1 VDSTLQPT
9 NARAFSDAR
18 TSWTIAALL
27 ALTHLVLAIT
37 AARDESP
44 TFDEPTHLTAG
55 YSYWVKNDYRLDPE
69 NGNLPA
75 RWASL
80 PLLFGHL
87 RFPAQS
93 SHAWQH
99 SSVGLTSR
107 QFFFELG
114 NDAESI
120 LLRGRLMMSLFG
132 AALCL
137 LIFAWTRSLLGT
149 IAGLISETLMVFD
162 PNMLA
167 HGALVTSD
175 VTAAFF
181 FTAAVWSVW
190 RLFHLVTWQT
200 LILAALSIAGLFL
213 TKMSAPSFLVMAGIL
228 GLVRICS
235 KEPISVSL
243 PGLRTTASAKMAK
256 VAAIAALGTIIGA
269 FTFLSI
275 WAAFGFRY
283 SALTENGQPRDI
295 LNARWDFFLDGTG
308 ATGNILK
315 FVRDHHV
322 LPEAFVYGVTYVT
335 KNSQSRPSFL
345 DEHWSNVGFRTF
357 FLKAFLYKTPLPLI
371 VLLALAVAAL
381 AVWSFVR
388 WRKRKDADVQIPT
401 LRPIQLAPLLVIIA
415 VYGVFAWS
423 TRLNIGHRHLLPLYP
438 AIFILC
444 GSCAWFA
451 VRQRSKIGVALLCLL
466 ISWDVFSSFSI
477 RPHYLA
483 YFNESIGGPTNGY
496 KHLVDS
502 SLDWG
507 QDLPELK
514 SWIAQRPPDQTQR
527 SNLYLAYFGTA
538 KPAYYGIDATILPE
552 DRHGAPLDSL
562 GPGIYCISATIL
574 QHVYEVERGPWAAV
588 YEKAYQRGLA
598 WSGSRDANDSF
609 VAAVNSD
616 SPEADK
622 RSARLLTFRA
632 LRFGRLCAYLRHQKP
647 VANVGY
653 SILVFRLSQADIDA
667 ALRGPPAELV
677 PSIEV
682 AGD

>member
-1 VDSTLQPT
+1 VDSTLQTANGRSVPG
-9 NARAFSDAR
+9 AR

-27 ALTHLVLAIT
+27 ALTHLALAVT
-37 AARDESP
+37 AALNESP

-55 YSYWVKNDYRLDPE
+55 YSYWVKHDYRLDAE

-93 SHAWQH
+93 SAAWQH

-120 LLRGRLMMSLFG
+120 LLPGRLMMSLFG

-137 LIFAWTRSLLGT
+137 LIFAWTRSLFGT
-149 IAGLISETLMVFD
+149 VAGLISETLMVFD

-167 HGALVTSD
+167 HSALVTSD
-175 VTAAFF
+175 VAAAFF
-181 FTAAVWSVW
+181 FTAAVWCVW
-190 RLFHLVTWQT
+190 RLFHRVTCRT
-200 LILAALSIAGLFL
+200 LILAALSVAGLFL
-213 TKMSAPSFLVMAGIL
+213 TKMSAPCFLIMAGLL
-228 GLVRICS
+228 GLVRIWS
-235 KEPISVSL
+235 KEPIAVEL
-243 PGLRTTASAKMAK
+243 PGLKTTGSAKIAK
-256 VAAIAALGTIIGA
+256 AATMAALGAVIGA

-295 LNARWDFFLDGTG
+295 LNARWDFFLDDTRPAGS
-308 ATGNILK
+308 ILK

-322 LPEAFVYGVTYVT
+322 LPEAFVYGATYVT

-345 DEHWSNVGFRTF
+345 DEHWSNVGFRGF
-357 FLKAFLYKTPLPLI
+357 FLRAFLYKSPLSLI
-371 VLLALAVAAL
+371 ALLALGTAAL
-381 AVWSFVR
+381 VAHVFLQWQ
-388 WRKRKDADVQIPT
+388 KRKEAGPSFN
-401 LRPIQLAPLLVIIA
+401 LRPIQLAPLLVIIG
-415 VYGVFAWS
+415 VYAAFAWS
-423 TRLNIGHRHLLPLYP
+423 TKLNIGHRHLLPLYP

-444 GSCAWFA
+444 GSCAWFFN
-451 VRQRSKIGVALLCLL
+451 RQRSSIAAAMVCLL
-466 ISWDVFSSFSI
+466 ISWDVFSSFSA

-483 YFNESIGGPTNGY
+483 YFNESVGGPANGY

-514 SWIAQRPPDQTQR
+514 SWISQLPPGQTQHP
-527 SNLYLAYFGTA
+527 NLYLAYFGTA

-552 DRHGAPLDSL
+552 ERHGAPLSSL
-562 GPGIYCISATIL
+562 GPGLYCVSATIL

-588 YEKAYQRGLA
+588 YEKAYQKGVA
-598 WSGSRDANDSF
+598 WSESREANDSPI
-609 VAAVNSD
+609 VPVNSD
-616 SPEADK
+616 SPDTDK
-622 RSARLLTFRA
+622 RSSKLLTFRA
-632 LRFGRLCAYLRHQKP
+632 LRFGRLCAYLRHQRP
-647 VANVGY
+647 IANVGY
-653 SILVFRLSQADIDA
+653 SILVFRLSQADIDT
-667 ALRGPPAELV
+667 ALSGPPAELT

-682 AGD
+682 AVD